1 MQWNAV
7 EPVRIDIWDFSDQ
20 SHKASNLFGML
31 YPSILERK
39 NIKDHLVQDQFQ
51 HFRMGLGNVP
61 CWTLIWMLV
70 AIELLY
76 LEMDVGGLLGDRSNG
91 SFHLGLSPS
100 YLHSKMCCR
109 RHFLILVLLWPSRPW
124 CFAIT
129 VPFSVSFVV
138 LTCVDLAAATSNVRN
153 WGHVLTCVDHVESS
167 GEIREGQKL
176 AVGDA
181 QGHLHIQNIPKR
193 LGSRA
198 KLRCHRITS
207 AVKDGNYVN
216 VCVGPAFVQPS
227 QPSKRCL

>member
-1 MQWNAV
+1 
-7 EPVRIDIWDFSDQ
+7 
-20 SHKASNLFGML
+20 
-31 YPSILERK
+31 
-39 NIKDHLVQDQFQ
+39 
-51 HFRMGLGNVP
+51 
-61 CWTLIWMLV
+61 MLV

-91 SFHLGLSPS
+91 SFHLGRSPS
-100 YLHSKMCCR
+100 SLHSKMCCR

-129 VPFSVSFVV
+129 VPFSVSFV
-138 LTCVDLAAATSNVRN
+138 L
-153 WGHVLTCVDHVESS
+153 LTCVDHVESS

-198 KLRCHRITS
+198 KLRCNRITS
-207 AVKDGNYVN
+207 TVKDGNYVN